1 MAVTE
6 KMNQTAAAGGNEER
20 RASAWLDRLLE
31 RPRRWR
37 QFLHEV
43 RLEMRQVTWPSRH
56 DVTVTTSVVIVTVA
70 AFGIYFFFVDSA
82 VQWLMRQLLNFFKH

>member
-6 KMNQTAAAGGNEER
+6 KINQAAAAGGQQER
-20 RASAWLDRLLE
+20 HLPAWLERALD
-31 RPRRWR
+31 RPRSWM

-56 DVTVTTSVVIVTVA
+56 DVMVTTSVVIVTVA
-70 AFGIYFFFVDSA
+70 AFGVYFFFVDSG
-82 VQWLMRQLLNFFKH
+82 VQWLMKHILSLFKH

>member
-1 MAVTE
+1 MTVAE
-6 KMNQTAAAGGNEER
+6 KVNQTAAAGGQEER
-20 RASAWLDRLLE
+20 KLPAWIERLLD

-37 QFLHEV
+37 QFLHDV

-70 AFGIYFFFVDSA
+70 AFGVYFFFVDSG
-82 VQWLMRQLLNFFKH
+82 VQWVMKHLWNIFKH